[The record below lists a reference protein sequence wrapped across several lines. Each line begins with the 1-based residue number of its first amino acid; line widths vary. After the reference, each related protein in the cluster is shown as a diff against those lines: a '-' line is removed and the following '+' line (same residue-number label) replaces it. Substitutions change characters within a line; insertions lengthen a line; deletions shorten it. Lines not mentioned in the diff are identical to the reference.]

1 METEDNIVRIS
12 INPKE
17 VHSAELGDK
26 FTDIELVRLESS
38 DSVLIGAVYSLILDG
53 DKVYVLDINTKSAF
67 IFDKTGKSISVIITA
82 KGQMNI

>member
-53 DKVYVLDINTKSAF
+53 DKVYVLDINTKSALDPGDCSAAVLHRAAQGF
-67 IFDKTGKSISVIITA
+67 RLL
-82 KGQMNI
+82 